1 MEASVSVNANE
12 CECECVCTLRL
23 KVLSSPCSRR
33 ELVDFRY
40 KVVGVVVVVV
50 DTYLRNQTTT
60 KIVEM
65 NRTNNWTRAKVNVSS
80 QRSIVVSVANKT
92 NKQTSTEFE
101 KLLASVFSSFSSF
114 FLSILPEFVL
124 PLPLANNYYICFAHF
139 FILMNSKKTRY
150 TRFAFLSACRQKT
163 LIWLWIMKGKKK
175 RRTVCEYSVSLG

>member
-40 KVVGVVVVVV
+40 KVVGVVV

-65 NRTNNWTRAKVNVSS
+65 NRTNN
-80 QRSIVVSVANKT
+80 
-92 NKQTSTEFE
+92 
-101 KLLASVFSSFSSF
+101 
-114 FLSILPEFVL
+114 
-124 PLPLANNYYICFAHF
+124 
-139 FILMNSKKTRY
+139 
-150 TRFAFLSACRQKT
+150 
-163 LIWLWIMKGKKK
+163 
-175 RRTVCEYSVSLG
+175 

>member
-60 KIVEM
+60 NFLNEP
-65 NRTNNWTRAKVNVSS
+65 NEQLN
-80 QRSIVVSVANKT
+80 
-92 NKQTSTEFE
+92 TSE
-101 KLLASVFSSFSSF
+101 
-114 FLSILPEFVL
+114 
-124 PLPLANNYYICFAHF
+124 
-139 FILMNSKKTRY
+139 
-150 TRFAFLSACRQKT
+150 
-163 LIWLWIMKGKKK
+163 G
-175 RRTVCEYSVSLG
+175 